1 MLGSCSVWMGVSGV
15 GHRGEC
21 HAGLTVFPCG
31 EKVVNLGLEVWNHNG
46 VLCTFGLLLVQGV
59 VYGVGCGRVVRRV
72 RLTVT
77 QC

>member
-1 MLGSCSVWMGVSGV
+1 MRSSVLGELLSVV
-15 GHRGEC
+15 ELC
-21 HAGLTVFPCG
+21 
-31 EKVVNLGLEVWNHNG
+31 NG
-46 VLCTFGLLLVQGV
+46 GLCTFGLLLVQGV